1 MSAQEDCGQRC
12 GAAIVMIDGWLRRRL
27 SPPALAW
34 FGERLETLM
43 GSGGGTAALA
53 RALGQ
58 APRQLGRDALG
69 LDARELAQ
77 AGHMRAGLEPG
88 GWRIDQAARI
98 AFILAAY
105 GGEEGRF
112 AERLDALADTAEI
125 NEAIALYRGFPLYP
139 AAAAIEHRAREAVR
153 SSMRPVY
160 EAMAHR
166 NPYPVERFDT
176 DAWNQMVVKSF
187 FLDSPLW
194 PVQGLEQRANPALA
208 QMLVDLAHER
218 WAAGRPISPE
228 LWRCVAPHAGGRG
241 HAAMQRVLES
251 GGEMERLAVA
261 LSLRAARG
269 ADADLLRAQCRR
281 QGLDALAARLSWSD
295 CSPCTI
301 NE

>member
-1 MSAQEDCGQRC
+1 MHKATDQGQRS
-12 GAAIVMIDGWLRRRL
+12 GAAIVMLDGWLRPRL
-27 SPPALAW
+27 SAEALAW
-34 FGERLETLM
+34 FGSQLEALM
-43 GSGGGTAALA
+43 GQSGPAVLS

-58 APRQLGRDALG
+58 APRRLGRAALR
-69 LDARELAQ
+69 LDTAELVQ
-77 AGHMRAGLEPG
+77 ASRLRPGLEPG

-98 AFILAAY
+98 SFILAAY
-105 GGEEGRF
+105 GGQDQRF

-125 NEAIALYRGFPLYP
+125 NEAIALYLGFPLYP

-160 EAMAHR
+160 EAIAHR
-166 NPYPVERFDT
+166 NPYPVERFDD

-208 QMLVDLAHER
+208 QMLADLAHER
-218 WAAGRPISPE
+218 WAAGRAVSPE
-228 LWRCVAPHAGGRG
+228 LWRCVAPHADGRG

-251 GGEMERLAVA
+251 GAEMERLAVA
-261 LSLRAARG
+261 LSLGAARG
-269 ADADLLRAQCRR
+269 SDAELLRAECRR
-281 QGLDALAARLSWSD
+281 QGLEARAARLSWSD
-295 CSPCTI
+295 CSPWNL